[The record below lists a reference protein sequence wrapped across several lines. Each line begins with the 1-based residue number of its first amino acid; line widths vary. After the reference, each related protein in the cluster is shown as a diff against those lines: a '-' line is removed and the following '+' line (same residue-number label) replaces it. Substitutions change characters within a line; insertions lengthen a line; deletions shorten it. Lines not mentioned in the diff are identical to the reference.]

1 MANEVKLFGMEAS
14 LYSRRV
20 QLALKLK
27 GIPYE
32 YIEEDL
38 SNKSSLLLN
47 FGRVPSA
54 LLLWRMD
61 HEQDPILRFKD
72 EMKIELPRVSEE
84 NTVILIPV
92 ESKCFSVS
100 TSLQENITLESK
112 ERQKSASQLSG
123 LIIFYLMVI
132 LVEIFGG
139 MKANSLAVLT
149 DAAHLLTDVAGF
161 SLSLF
166 TVWASAWKATS
177 YHSFGFRRLEVL
189 GALISVQLIWLIS
202 VLLIYEALDRLLHNK
217 KEVNGAL
224 MFAVAAFGF
233 VINLIIV
240 LWLGHDHN
248 HHGFGNDHHE
258 HHHHHHH
265 HHHHEHH
272 HDHDSNK
279 PCDSGKE
286 EVTSLVPSSTKKR
299 ILNINLQGA
308 YLHVMTDL
316 IQSVGVMIAGAVIW
330 VKPKWLIIDL
340 LCTLV
345 FSTLALGTTLPMLRV
360 VFDILM
366 GRTPRDINI
375 EILES
380 GIKGIDGVQDIHD
393 LHVWAITVGKL
404 VLSCHVVPK
413 PGAESKEIISKIRDY
428 CERTYKI
435 YHITAQIEQF

>member
-1 MANEVKLFGMEAS
+1 MVDEVKLFGMWAS
-14 LYSRRV
+14 PYSRRV

-189 GALISVQLIWLIS
+189 G
-202 VLLIYEALDRLLHNK
+202 
-217 KEVNGAL
+217 
-224 MFAVAAFGF
+224 
-233 VINLIIV
+233 
-240 LWLGHDHN
+240 
-248 HHGFGNDHHE
+248 
-258 HHHHHHH
+258 
-265 HHHHEHH
+265 
-272 HDHDSNK
+272 
-279 PCDSGKE
+279 KE

-404 VLSCHVVPK
+404 VLSCHVVAK

-435 YHITAQIEQF
+435 HHITAQIEQF

>member
-1 MANEVKLFGMEAS
+1 MVDEVKLFGMWAS
-14 LYSRRV
+14 PYSRRV

-189 GALISVQLIWLIS
+189 GALMSVQLIWLIY

-217 KEVNGAL
+217 KDVNG
-224 MFAVAAFGF
+224 
-233 VINLIIV
+233 
-240 LWLGHDHN
+240 
-248 HHGFGNDHHE
+248 
-258 HHHHHHH
+258 
-265 HHHHEHH
+265 
-272 HDHDSNK
+272 DS
-279 PCDSGKE
+279 CKE

-404 VLSCHVVPK
+404 VLSCHVVAK

-435 YHITAQIEQF
+435 HHITAQIEQF

>member
-1 MANEVKLFGMEAS
+1 
-14 LYSRRV
+14 
-20 QLALKLK
+20 
-27 GIPYE
+27 
-32 YIEEDL
+32 
-38 SNKSSLLLN
+38 
-47 FGRVPSA
+47 
-54 LLLWRMD
+54 MD
-61 HEQDPILRFKD
+61 HEKDPILRFKD
-72 EMKIELPRVSEE
+72 QMKIELPLVSEE

-92 ESKCFSVS
+92 DSKCFSVS
-100 TSLQENITLESK
+100 TSLQENIDLESKERQKSALLPVESKCFYVSSSLQENITLESK
-112 ERQKSASQLSG
+112 ERQKSATQLSG

-132 LVEIFGG
+132 LVEIIGG

-161 SLSLF
+161 SISLF

-177 YHSFGFRRLEVL
+177 YHSFGFSRLEVL

-202 VLLIYEALDRLLHNK
+202 VLLIYESLDRLLHDK

-240 LWLGHDHN
+240 LWLGHDHS
-248 HHGFGNDHHE
+248 HHVFGDD

-279 PCDSGKE
+279 PCDLGKE
-286 EVTSLVPSSTKKR
+286 DETSLVPSSTKKK

-316 IQSVGVMIAGAVIW
+316 IQSVGVMIAGGVIW
-330 VKPKWLIIDL
+330 LKPKWLIIDL

-345 FSTLALGTTLPMLRV
+345 FSTLALSTTLPMLRV

-366 GRTPRDINI
+366 GRTPRNINI

-380 GIKGIDGVQDIHD
+380 GIKGIDGVEDVHD

-404 VLSCHVVPK
+404 VLSCHVVAK
-413 PGAESKEIISKIRDY
+413 PGAESREIISKIRDY

-435 YHITAQIEQF
+435 HQITVQIE